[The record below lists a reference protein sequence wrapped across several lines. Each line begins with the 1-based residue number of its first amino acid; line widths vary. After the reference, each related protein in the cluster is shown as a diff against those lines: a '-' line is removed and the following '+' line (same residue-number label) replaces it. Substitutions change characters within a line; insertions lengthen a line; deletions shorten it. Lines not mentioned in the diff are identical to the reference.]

1 MTTQEIEKF
10 ERLLA
15 AYGLSREDYDGF
27 AVANF
32 ADDMLDRLDR
42 QGEEGSETYTDMDFL
57 SAHAYGYAR
66 VVEAREA
73 DAEYDKW
80 LARAASRR
88 RYDPFYQMI

>member
-1 MTTQEIEKF
+1 MNAQEIEKF

-42 QGEEGSETYTDMDFL
+42 QDEEGSETYTDMDFL